1 MGGHPAGQKIFTLA
15 HRVTFLSMQDKANMT
30 DDELVHLVR
39 SGDVAGLSFVYE
51 KYRKEFISWVRKFSG
66 CSLED
71 AQEYYQAT
79 TVILYENIISMKVS
93 TLQSSLKTYL
103 FGIGKNLTY
112 QHHRKQRRLERAKAE
127 YMIEAQVAGDTT
139 QALQTEHD
147 LQLVS
152 RCLSTIGEPCRQL
165 LDFFYF
171 SKKSMEEI
179 SSAMGYKNPETAKN
193 QKYKCMERLRRLVE
207 DERKA
212 SFSLTEDQ

>member
-1 MGGHPAGQKIFTLA
+1 M
-15 HRVTFLSMQDKANMT
+15 SDKEHMT
-30 DDELVHLVR
+30 DSELVHLVR

-51 KYRKEFISWVRKFSG
+51 KYRKEFIGWIRKFSN

-71 AQEYYQAT
+71 AQEYYQAA
-79 TVILYENIISMKVS
+79 TVILYENIMSDKV
-93 TLQSSLKTYL
+93 TELQSSLKTYL

-112 QHHRKQRRLERAKAE
+112 QHHRIVKRQEKAKAE
-127 YMIEAQVAGDTT
+127 YMLEVELVGDSRV
-139 QALQTEHD
+139 ALQTEHD
-147 LQLVS
+147 LNVVA
-152 RCLSTIGEPCRQL
+152 RCLTLIGEPCRQL

-193 QKYKCMERLRRLVE
+193 QKYKCMERLRKLVD

-212 SFSLTEDQ
+212 TFSILEEQ

>member
-1 MGGHPAGQKIFTLA
+1 M
-15 HRVTFLSMQDKANMT
+15 RDKANMT

-51 KYRKEFISWVRKFSG
+51 KHRKEFLSWIRKFSG

-79 TVILYENIISMKVS
+79 TIILYENIISSKI
-93 TLQSSLKTYL
+93 TALQSSLKTYL

-112 QHHRKQRRLERAKAE
+112 QHHRKQKRLERAKAE
-127 YMIEAQVAGDTT
+127 YMIEAEVAGDTN
-139 QALQTEHD
+139 QSLQTEHD

-152 RCLSTIGEPCRQL
+152 RCLALIGEPCRQL
-165 LDFFYF
+165 LDCFYF

-179 SSAMGYKNPETAKN
+179 SSSMGYKNPETAKN

-207 DERKA
+207 DERKT
-212 SFSLTEDQ
+212 SFSTIEDQ

>member
-1 MGGHPAGQKIFTLA
+1 M
-15 HRVTFLSMQDKANMT
+15 RVTFYDMTDKAHMT

-39 SGDVAGLSFVYE
+39 SGDGTGLSFVYE
-51 KYRKEFISWVRKFSG
+51 KHRKEFISWIRKFSG

-71 AQEYYQAT
+71 AQEYYQAA
-79 TVILYENIISMKVS
+79 TVILYENIISMKIT

-112 QHHRKQRRLERAKAE
+112 QHHRKQKRQERARAE
-127 YMIEAQVAGDTT
+127 YMIESEVEGD
-139 QALQTEHD
+139 AAMGAQTEHD

-152 RCLSTIGEPCRQL
+152 RCLAMIGEPCRQL

-193 QKYKCMERLRRLVE
+193 QKYKCMERLRKLVD
-207 DERKA
+207 DERKT
-212 SFSLTEDQ
+212 SFSIIQDQ